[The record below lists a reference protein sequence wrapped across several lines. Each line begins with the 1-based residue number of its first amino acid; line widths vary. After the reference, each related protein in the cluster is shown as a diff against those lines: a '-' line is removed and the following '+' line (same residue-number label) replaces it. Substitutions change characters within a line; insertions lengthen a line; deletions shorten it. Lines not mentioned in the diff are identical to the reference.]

1 MKKLFSLF
9 LSMVITLSFTVSA
22 WAADTIQIPGTRI
35 GYTDYQLTDLLD
47 SDTLAAAR
55 ASEANKEAIVGKVE
69 ARLFKNA
76 TGTIVGTS
84 PTFKFTGIPTGAK
97 ITNVQAWNP
106 SKSNISQGKFTA
118 IEKVQVFCGGQG
130 SGFFKL
136 WVTDNPSTANPCNTT
151 VLNGLDADSTY
162 YIQIQGR
169 VLSNYTGSDGFTI
182 RGTMVR
188 VTYSY

>member
-1 MKKLFSLF
+1 MKKLFTLF

-22 WAADTIQIPGTRI
+22 LAADTTQIPGTRI
-35 GYTDYQLTDLLD
+35 GYTDYSLSDLLGVN
-47 SDTLAAAR
+47 TLAASR
-55 ASEANKEAIVGKVE
+55 AVESSKEATVGTVE
-69 ARLFKNA
+69 ARLFRNA
-76 TGTIVGTS
+76 TGNIVGTS

-118 IEKVQVFCGGQG
+118 IENVQVFCGGQG
-130 SGFFKL
+130 SGFFKF
-136 WVTDNPSTANPCNTT
+136 WVIDNPTISYPCNTT
-151 VLNGLDADSTY
+151 VLNGLNADSTY
-162 YIQIQGR
+162 HIQIQGR

>member
-9 LSMVITLSFTVSA
+9 LSMVMTLCFTVSA
-22 WAADTIQIPGTRI
+22 WAADTTQIPGTRI
-35 GYTDYQLTDLLD
+35 GYTDYKLSDLMGT
-47 SDTLAAAR
+47 DTLAAVR
-55 ASEANKEAIVGKVE
+55 AASSSKEATVGPVE

-84 PTFKFTGIPTGAK
+84 STFKFTNIPTGAK

-118 IEKVQVFCGGQG
+118 IENVQVFCGGQA
-130 SGFFKL
+130 SGFFKF

-151 VLNGLDADSTY
+151 VLNGLNADSTY

-182 RGTMVR
+182 RGTKVR

>member
-22 WAADTIQIPGTRI
+22 LAADTTQSPGTRI
-35 GYTDYQLTDLLD
+35 GYTDYNLSDLVGT
-47 SDTLAAAR
+47 DTLAATR
-55 ASEANKEAIVGKVE
+55 AATSNREATVGPVE
-69 ARLFKNA
+69 ARLFHNA

-84 PTFKFTGIPTGAK
+84 STFKFTNIPTGAK

-130 SGFFKL
+130 SGFFKF
-136 WVTDNPSTANPCNTT
+136 WVTDKPSTSYPCNTT
-151 VLNGLDADSTY
+151 VLNGLNADSTY

-169 VLSNYTGSDGFTI
+169 VLSNYTGADGFTI
-182 RGTMVR
+182 MGTIVR